1 MISKPSPLAGTSIG
15 RVADLGVT
23 RLAARL
29 KSPLQF
35 LSFWGAIALPFAH
48 LSLLAQGL
56 ESLTVMGLFV
66 ALLALNVV
74 ALYVGHGYKQS

>member
-1 MISKPSPLAGTSIG
+1 MISKPSSFANTSIG
-15 RVADLGVT
+15 RVADVGVT
-23 RLAARL
+23 SLAARL

-35 LSFWGAIALPFAH
+35 LSFWGAIALPFVH

-56 ESLTVMGLFV
+56 ESLAVMGLFV

>member
-1 MISKPSPLAGTSIG
+1 MISKPSPLAGTSLG
-15 RVADLGVT
+15 RVADVGVT
-23 RLAARL
+23 GLAARL

-56 ESLTVMGLFV
+56 ESASTALLFV
-66 ALLALNVV
+66 GLLALNAV
-74 ALYVGHGYKQS
+74 ALYVGHGYKQH